1 MIETQIPDLEVLT
14 SDGRRWPINIEY
26 PISNVGAIYR
36 QTFGSVLINNV
47 RLDDDP
53 TSYTSGQLGIR
64 GWSATWVMVK
74 LSSTLAPTNIRILAQ
89 FGYDQ
94 GGGNVID
101 WYDFE
106 EGLWGALYWE
116 DTDVASGINKIFLLP
131 CGGVDYIRF
140 VATATGSDAAN
151 YFDVTVRCRQFR
163 GNFGVA
169 HA

>member
-1 MIETQIPDLEVLT
+1 M
-14 SDGRRWPINIEY
+14 
-26 PISNVGAIYR
+26 
-36 QTFGSVLINNV
+36 LIDNV

-53 TSYTSGQLGIR
+53 TSYTSGQLGVR
-64 GWSATWVMVK
+64 GWSAAWVMIR
-74 LSSTLAPTNIRILAQ
+74 LNSTSNPTNIRILAQ

-94 GGGNVID
+94 GGSVVD

-116 DTDVASGINKIFLLP
+116 DTDVADGVNKIFLLP

-140 VATATGSDAAN
+140 VATGTGTDGEN
-151 YFDVTVRCRQFR
+151 YFDVTVQVRQFR

-169 HA
+169 HT